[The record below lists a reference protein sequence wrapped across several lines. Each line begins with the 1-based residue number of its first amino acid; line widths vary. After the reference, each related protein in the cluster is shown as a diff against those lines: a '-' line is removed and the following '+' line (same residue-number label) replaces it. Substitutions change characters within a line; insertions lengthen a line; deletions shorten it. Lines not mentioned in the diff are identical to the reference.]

1 MPNFRFLLHD
11 NIYYEMSGV
20 VIEDQPS
27 GSIRIILLNGK
38 VIYFHSDAAKSL
50 RDFLSLPFWPHLPV
64 IDTGYIHKYIA
75 EAQDSAA
82 EYGEMDNSGPPGS
95 HLTSGLMSLD
105 GRKSPLTVTLP
116 AVSHPGF
123 PLGYGSD
130 LAYVD
135 DLRSKEILGSP
146 GPINTDKSRAG
157 VNAIHSVPGS
167 PKLNIVAIRKAAGI
181 HGEEK

>member
-75 EAQDSAA
+75 EAQDSAS
-82 EYGEMDNSGPPGS
+82 EYEDPASGPYADYRPPSPVAPNGPK
-95 HLTSGLMSLD
+95 L
-105 GRKSPLTVTLP
+105 PLTLP
-116 AVSHPGF
+116 PVSHPGF
-123 PLGYGSD
+123 PLGYGDTSGNFN
-130 LAYVD
+130 A
-135 DLRSKEILGSP
+135 

-157 VNAIHSVPGS
+157 VNAINAVPGS

-181 HGEEK
+181 HEEK